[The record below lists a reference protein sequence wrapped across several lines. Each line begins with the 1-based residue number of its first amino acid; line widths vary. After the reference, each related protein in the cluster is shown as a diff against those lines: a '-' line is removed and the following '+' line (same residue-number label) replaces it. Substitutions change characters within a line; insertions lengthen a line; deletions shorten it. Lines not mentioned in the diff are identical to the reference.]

1 MAKNYNIIRRRVGI
15 VDLLT
20 PKQANIKGYRLT
32 GAANFDGSFATLM
45 TADISSGY
53 LDPAINPVVLHAVNN
68 VNAIRIVFNPDT
80 FTGAA
85 GISDSKHFW
94 LKLVT
99 LDFSGSVV
107 NTSAAGLVITDS
119 EHYGNSRV
127 VISGTAPQGAALA
140 NSQQLDLPFTTQDIY
155 IKNEEAT
162 GGHNLYIAALAG
174 GGEQQVAPQ
183 ETLTIF
189 HGPMDTLFIRG
200 SGGTA
205 AFSASFTNYLPL

>member
-1 MAKNYNIIRRRVGI
+1 MARTYSIIRRRVGI

-20 PKQANIKGYRLT
+20 PKLVGTQGYRLS
-32 GAANFDGSFATLM
+32 AAVNFDGSFTDLM
-45 TADISSGY
+45 TAPISSGY
-53 LDPAINPVVLHAVNN
+53 LDPSINPVVLNAVNN
-68 VNAIRIVFNPDT
+68 INAIRIVFNPNT

-85 GISDSKHFW
+85 GIVDSAHFW
-94 LKLVT
+94 LKFT
-99 LDFSGSVV
+99 PIDFAG
-107 NTSAAGLVITDS
+107 TPGTASAAGLVVTDS

-140 NSQQLDLPFTTQDIY
+140 NSQQLDLPFTTQDLY

-189 HGPMDTLFIRG
+189 HGPMDTLFVRG